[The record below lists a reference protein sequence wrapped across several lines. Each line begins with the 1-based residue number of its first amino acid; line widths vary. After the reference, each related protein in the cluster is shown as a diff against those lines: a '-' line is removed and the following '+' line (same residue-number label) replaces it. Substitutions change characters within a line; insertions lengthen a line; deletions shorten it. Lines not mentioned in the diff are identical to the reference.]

1 MEIKIYNH
9 VTVSVHY
16 ENLGKK
22 KEKSSCTFLYSK
34 LSPGEDQEQH
44 DFKS

>member
-16 ENLGKK
+16 ENFGKK
-22 KEKSSCTFLYSK
+22 KKELLHFPL
-34 LSPGEDQEQH
+34 
-44 DFKS
+44 